1 MDQSLLSTLVV
12 VILGGGFVGGIVAL
26 LKLKPEGDQ
35 ILVSSAKDVVL
46 IQKGALDDLRLERE
60 EDRKRM
66 EDLEDRMTEQLE
78 VADRARRAAEVALV
92 DAERERTQMAR
103 LYEAE
108 QRRNTD
114 LTRRVAALEAEVARL
129 LAGRDQ

>member
-46 IQKGALDDLRLERE
+46 IQKGALDDLRLERD

-66 EDLEDRMTEQLE
+66 EDLEARMTEQLE
-78 VADRARRAAEVALV
+78 IAERARRAAEVALV
-92 DAERERTQMAR
+92 DAERERTQMTR

-114 LTRRVAALEAEVARL
+114 LTRRVAALEAEVGRL
-129 LAGRDQ
+129 LAERT